1 MIGLSVRTFFTDERT
16 FRQFTRAPAD
26 AGADT
31 AAAAAV
37 PAGSG
42 RFRAQINL
50 LRRDGSVRWVDL
62 SGLALG
68 GDDADTLW
76 LLTDIT
82 ELRQY
87 QEQIEYLAYHDGLTG
102 LPNRLLL
109 SDRLTQSLALARRHQ
124 RAIVVCYLDL
134 DGFKAVNDAHGHP
147 AGDLLLQ
154 TVARRLQAALRVN
167 DTVCRVGG
175 DEFVLV
181 LTHLDQVLHYEAVL
195 GRVGAEIA
203 KPVELGHDQF
213 GQVSASMGVALF
225 PQDGDDPDR
234 LLRCADQ
241 AMYRAKQRGRQQ
253 ICRYDETVD

>member
-1 MIGLSVRTFFTDERT
+1 ML
-16 FRQFTRAPAD
+16 RQ
-26 AGADT
+26 
-31 AAAAAV
+31 
-37 PAGSG
+37 
-42 RFRAQINL
+42 
-50 LRRDGSVRWVDL
+50 DGSTIWVDV

-68 GDDADTLW
+68 GEDADTLW
-76 LLTDIT
+76 LLTDLT

-109 SDRLTQSLALARRHQ
+109 SDRLNQSVALARRHQ

-134 DGFKAVNDAHGHP
+134 DGFKAVNDAHGHA

-195 GRVGAEIA
+195 GRVGAGIA
-203 KPVELGHDQF
+203 KPIELGQGLLGH
-213 GQVSASMGVALF
+213 VSASMGVALF
-225 PQDGDDPDR
+225 PQDGEEPDR

-241 AMYRAKQRGRQQ
+241 AMYRAKQRGRHQ
-253 ICRYDETVD
+253 ICRYDETAG